1 MGFDGGSGFVPGG
14 NGSGPPPPANDVL
27 VGNALFVS
35 TRGSAAGAYE
45 NLTNHFDNIDDAI
58 KAMVSPDNVIYL
70 YGSDHYINVTSL
82 PSGNDALNIVHFC
95 NNLSELVFNS
105 NIAGLK
111 KLNIRSQGNV
121 SFDVKQTGLT
131 ECNIVCQNLI
141 TYEQLKTI
149 DCKFNITVYDT
160 LIPGF
165 YFNGSGT
172 QIHINANKIIGNV
185 NITNPSANDKCFINC
200 NSYEGLFFL
209 SIYNDTEWK
218 FVLNAKRIFYLDP
231 TNVCDGMFNFTA
243 GNEVSNISKFIIT
256 CPDIYYYSNSP
267 MIDHRGGIFGF
278 KNCTFKQEYVVP
290 GEQHMVWLR
299 KLSGGGNKTVLY
311 LKNCDFNFINSNIVN
326 GLIYLNNAAGP
337 ELLVYIENCNFYAA
351 GGNYTL
357 DPTYVIHSDIA
368 RDYYGISG
376 NADQNVFDDFAHP
389 VRLTNIAGLPNV
401 QLINFIPGL

>member
-14 NGSGPPPPANDVL
+14 NGSGPPPPANDVF

-35 TRGSAAGAYE
+35 SRGTAAGAYE

-58 KAMVSPDNVIYL
+58 NAMVSPDNVIYL
-70 YGSDHYINVTSL
+70 YGSDHKINVTSL

-95 NNLSELVFNS
+95 NNLSALGFES
-105 NIAGLK
+105 NIAGLE

-121 SFDVKQTGLT
+121 SFDVKQTDLT
-131 ECNIVCQNLI
+131 ECNIVCQNLN

-149 DCKFNITVYDT
+149 ACKFNITVYDT
-160 LIPGF
+160 LAIAF

-231 TNVCDGMFNFTA
+231 TNKSTGMFSFTA

-267 MIDHRGGIFGF
+267 MIDHQGGIFGF
-278 KNCTFKQEYVVP
+278 KNCTFKQEYVVRE
-290 GEQHMVWLR
+290 EQQMVWLR
-299 KLSGGGNKTVLY
+299 KLSVGGNKTVLY
-311 LKNCDFNFINSNIVN
+311 LKNCDFNFIGSNIIN
-326 GLIYLNNAAGP
+326 GLIFLKNTAGP

-351 GGNYTL
+351 GGDYSS

-376 NADQNVFDDFAHP
+376 NADQNVFDDFANP
-389 VRLTNIAGLPNV
+389 VTLTNIAGLPNV

>member
-14 NGSGPPPPANDVL
+14 NGSGPPPPANDVF

-58 KAMVSPDNVIYL
+58 EAMVSPDNVIYL
-70 YGSDHYINVTSL
+70 YGSDHHINVTSL

-95 NNLSELVFNS
+95 NNLSELVFQS
-105 NIAGLK
+105 NIAGLE
-111 KLNIRSQGNV
+111 KLNIRSQGKV
-121 SFDVKQTGLT
+121 SFDVKQTDLT
-131 ECNIVCQNLI
+131 ECNIVCQNLN

-149 DCKFNITVYDT
+149 ACKFNITVYDT
-160 LIPGF
+160 LITAF

-231 TNVCDGMFNFTA
+231 TNVSTGMFSFTA

-267 MIDHRGGIFGF
+267 MIDHQGGIFGF

-290 GEQHMVWLR
+290 GGHQMVWLR
-299 KLSGGGNKTVLY
+299 KLSVGGNKTVLY
-311 LKNCDFNFINSNIVN
+311 LKNCDFNFIGSDIIN
-326 GLIYLNNAAGP
+326 GLISLENAAGP
-337 ELLVYIENCNFYAA
+337 ELLAYIENCNFYAA
-351 GGNYTL
+351 GGDYSS
-357 DPTYVIHSDIA
+357 DPTYVIHCDIA

-376 NADQNVFDDFAHP
+376 NADQNVFDDFANP
-389 VRLTNIAGLPNV
+389 VTLTNIAGLPNV

>member
-14 NGSGPPPPANDVL
+14 NGSGPPPPANDVF

-58 KAMVSPDNVIYL
+58 NAMVSPDNVIYL

-95 NNLSELVFNS
+95 NNLSELGFLS
-105 NIAGLK
+105 NIAGLE
-111 KLNIRSQGNV
+111 KLNIRSQGKV
-121 SFDVKQTGLT
+121 SFDVKQTDLT
-131 ECNIVCQNLI
+131 ECNIVCQNLN

-149 DCKFNITVYDT
+149 ACKFNITVYDT
-160 LIPGF
+160 LTTAF

-172 QIHINANKIIGNV
+172 QININANKIIGNA
-185 NITNPSANDKCFINC
+185 NITSPSANDKCNISC
-200 NSYEGLFFL
+200 NTFNGLFFL
-209 SIYNDTEWK
+209 NINTNTDWK
-218 FVLNAKRIFYLDP
+218 FSLNANRIFYLDP
-231 TNVCDGMFNFTA
+231 TNTSTGMFTFTA
-243 GNEVSNISKFIIT
+243 NNEVSNISKFVIK

-267 MIDHRGGIFGF
+267 MIDHQGGIFGF
-278 KNCTFKQEYVVP
+278 KNCTFKQEFVVN
-290 GEQHMVWLR
+290 EDTEMIRLR
-299 KLSGGGNKTVLY
+299 KLSVGGNKTVLY
-311 LKNCDFNFINSNIVN
+311 LKNCDFNFINSNIAK

-351 GGNYTL
+351 GGDYTL
-357 DPTYVIHSDIA
+357 DPTYVIYSNIA

-376 NADQNVFDDFAHP
+376 NADQNVFDDFEKP
-389 VRLTNIAGLPNV
+389 GTLTNIAGSPNV
-401 QLINFIPGL
+401 QLINYLPQL

>member
-35 TRGSAAGAYE
+35 SRGTAAGAYE

-58 KAMVSPDNVIYL
+58 NAMVSPDNVIYL
-70 YGSDHYINVTSL
+70 YGSDHKINVTSL
-82 PSGNDALNIVHFC
+82 PSGKDALNIVHFC
-95 NNLSELVFNS
+95 NNLSELVFIS

-111 KLNIRSQGNV
+111 KLNIRSQGKV
-121 SFDVKQTGLT
+121 SFDVKQTDLT
-131 ECNIVCQNLI
+131 ECNIVCQNLN

-149 DCKFNITVYDT
+149 ACKFNITVYDT
-160 LIPGF
+160 LVIAF

-185 NITNPSANDKCFINC
+185 NITNPSANDQCFINC

-231 TNVCDGMFNFTA
+231 TNESTGMFSFTA

-267 MIDHRGGIFGF
+267 MIDHQGGIFGF

-290 GEQHMVWLR
+290 EEQQMVWLR
-299 KLSGGGNKTVLY
+299 KLSVGGNKTVLY
-311 LKNCDFNFINSNIVN
+311 LKNCDFNFIRSNISN
-326 GLIYLNNAAGP
+326 GLILLQNAAVP

-351 GGNYTL
+351 GGDYSS

-376 NADQNVFDDFAHP
+376 NADQNVFDDFANP